1 MGISEKVAYLKGL
14 MEGMKLDT
22 ESNEG
27 KILSA
32 MNHTMAYRINFLK
45 GTYHSHLLI
54 GKLFYYQLHRRSV
67 IRHIRFLLHLVTACR
82 LMGDVAA
89 VNSDSF
95 T

>member
-1 MGISEKVAYLKGL
+1 MQRSQVIAVLDRLKDLFVNTYGA
-14 MEGMKLDT
+14 
-22 ESNEG
+22 G

-32 MNHTMAYRINFLK
+32 MNHTVSYRINFLK